1 MPVTQAYFRSK
12 KLKNYDIAGPET
24 VYEAEA
30 EDIPI
35 IIPIME
41 KFSLEKEAETIEVD
55 YPDEIPV
62 VNPVL
67 STFNYEKSHSH
78 MGMDTV

>member
-1 MPVTQAYFRSK
+1 
-12 KLKNYDIAGPET
+12 
-24 VYEAEA
+24 
-30 EDIPI
+30 
-35 IIPIME
+35 ME
-41 KFSLEKEAETIEVD
+41 KFSLENEAETIEMD
-55 YPDEIPV
+55 FPDEIPV